1 MIAKNI
7 VVVGAS
13 RGIGRELSKK
23 LSERHNVLAISRN
36 LDKLKE
42 LQEVAAVN
50 EIKIAG
56 ADVTAPNYSEYLT
69 TIINQ
74 YFSKVDVLINCA
86 GYLVNKPLTETTD
99 EDMLAVFQTNVLGLM
114 SSCKAVIPTMTNGG
128 HIVNIGSMGGYQGS
142 VKFPGLSVYSASKS
156 AVAGFS
162 ECLAAETADL
172 NIQVNCLAI
181 GAAQTE
187 MLEDAFPG
195 YKAPLSAGEMADY
208 IADFALNA
216 NKYIN
221 GKTIPVSVSTP

>member
-1 MIAKNI
+1 MNPKNI

-13 RGIGRELSKK
+13 RGIGREISIQ
-23 LSERHNVLAISRN
+23 LSESHNVLAISRN
-36 LDKLKE
+36 IEKLRALE
-42 LQEVAAVN
+42 NTETNHPINIAA
-50 EIKIAG
+50 
-56 ADVTAPNYSEYLT
+56 ADVTVPNYGEVLENILS
-69 TIINQ
+69 Q
-74 YFSKVDVLINCA
+74 YFSSVDVLINCA
-86 GYLVNKPLTETTD
+86 GYLVNKPLTETSD
-99 EDMLAVFQTNVLGLM
+99 AEMLAVFQTNVLGLM
-114 SSCKAVIPTMTNGG
+114 ASCKAVIPAMKDGG
-128 HIVNIGSMGGYQGS
+128 HIVNIGSMGGFQGS

-187 MLEDAFPG
+187 MLEEAFPG
-195 YKAPLSAGEMADY
+195 YKAPLSAGEMANF
-208 IADFALNA
+208 IGDFALNA